1 MMAGNKSMWLGVQ
14 RKGKRGNAVPVVNT
28 GKSAE
33 KGRGR
38 NRKSAK
44 KLDSRRADYSRMMSD
59 NSGKASKQ
67 PMGTFHQPGSN
78 Q

>member
-1 MMAGNKSMWLGVQ
+1 MAGSKSKWLGVQ
-14 RKGKRGNAVPVVNT
+14 RKGDRGNKVPVPDT
-28 GKSAE
+28 GKGAA

-59 NSGKASKQ
+59 QSGKAYKQ
-67 PMGTFHQPGSN
+67 PAGTFHQPGSN